1 MSFER
6 ILLPTDGSSA
16 NRRAEARAIELAAES
31 GAALDVLHVL
41 EHLAL
46 PFDEHADALR
56 ETLAS
61 EAEAFVGEVV
71 ERARDAG
78 VREAN
83 WTVTKGRPHESI
95 VETAEDHGCDLVVM
109 GTHGRAEHDPYV
121 LGSVT
126 ARALQQSPV
135 EVLVVPT
142 RGTDE

>member
-1 MSFER
+1 VSFER
-6 ILLPTDGSSA
+6 VLLPTDGSPGS
-16 NRRAEARAIELAAES
+16 RRAEARAIELAAENG
-31 GAALDVLHVL
+31 GALEVLHVL

-46 PFDEHADALR
+46 PFGEHADALR
-56 ETLAS
+56 QTLAA

-78 VREAN
+78 VREAS

-95 VETAEDHGCDLVVM
+95 VGTAEDRGCDLVVM

-126 ARALQQSPV
+126 ARVLQHSPV

-142 RGTDE
+142 RGTGR

>member
-121 LGSVT
+121 PGSIT
-126 ARALQQSPV
+126 ARALQRSPV